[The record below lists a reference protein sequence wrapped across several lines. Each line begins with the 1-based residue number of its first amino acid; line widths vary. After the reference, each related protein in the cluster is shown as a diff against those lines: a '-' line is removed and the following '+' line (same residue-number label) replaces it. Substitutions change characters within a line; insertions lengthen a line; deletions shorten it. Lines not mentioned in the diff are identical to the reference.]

1 MRKSDSLLVATQS
14 LAARLSLLYPNQM
27 AEDPGCNQPRRRPS
41 RAAGCS
47 RPPHGRALLILDRC
61 NTDGM
66 ATYIY
71 FAGAGVHVKV
81 GEDPSDV
88 ADAFTSAGGL
98 PVRLTGQDHRGEV
111 YINPA
116 TVAFWSASEPSPDP
130 VAPQESSPPTS
141 ERQGCHRHMGEAPP
155 QEAGPLNLIRS
166 IASTRLGEARP
177 DGAARRGAARRGAVA
192 MTSVATPTGRRMSR
206 SRRSH
211 RDDAPRAGARD
222 KR

>member
-1 MRKSDSLLVATQS
+1 MDKPGERRRHGRWPEVCRRQPSSHVIGQRTVHMRKSDSLLVATQS

-27 AEDPGCNQPRRRPS
+27 AVDPGCNQPRRRPS

-141 ERQGCHRHMGEAPP
+141 ERKAATDIWGK
-155 QEAGPLNLIRS
+155 PLRKK
-166 IASTRLGEARP
+166 
-177 DGAARRGAARRGAVA
+177 RGR
-192 MTSVATPTGRRMSR
+192 
-206 SRRSH
+206 
-211 RDDAPRAGARD
+211 
-222 KR
+222 